1 MKKRNKI
8 VLFLGKIKK
17 KIYIYNDVLLF
28 NELIGVD
35 KYLYMY
41 LYKNI
46 KERYK
51 FVFMVV

>member
-8 VLFLGKIKK
+8 VVFGKNKK